1 MTLRGV
7 RLLTERSLSRSA
19 VALEGIRDRRPL
31 RGNKQLR
38 NLGAGYI
45 EKNFQYSILEIF
57 DMNKSPK
64 EIIDREHWWMDTLG
78 SVRRNNDEVPH
89 GYNSVAERENSDQH
103 E

>member
-1 MTLRGV
+1 MPFRFGGDAV
-7 RLLTERSLSRSA
+7 HVYLT
-19 VALEGIRDRRPL
+19 I
-31 RGNKQLR
+31 N
-38 NLGAGYI
+38 NI

>member
-1 MTLRGV
+1 MALRGV
-7 RLLTERSLSRSA
+7 RLLTERSLARSA
-19 VALEGIRDRRPL
+19 VALEGIRVRRHSG
-31 RGNKQLR
+31 GNKQLR

>member
-1 MTLRGV
+1 MALRGV
-7 RLLTERSLSRSA
+7 RLLTEGLAQVCCRVGRGCTSRRHS
-19 VALEGIRDRRPL
+19 
-31 RGNKQLR
+31 GNKQLR

-45 EKNFQYSILEIF
+45 EELQYSILEIF